1 MKTFLAALALV
12 SLTSGA
18 GADDMAE
25 VVTPAEPIRILEQPR
40 EAFRF
45 HIAPHTA
52 VDPALTAEDIFQL
65 DGKGK
70 LTITGQT
77 WGYLRTAKRYRD
89 YHLVLEYRFTGP
101 TSGTR
106 AAKARDSGLLL
117 HCFGRD
123 GSRSKTWLPCIE
135 VQIMEGATGDFIV
148 LGPFDDD
155 KNLLPLH
162 LESTGKSDGQKVPF
176 HAPEGETIV
185 LPQNRPLGNAI
196 HSLSRNRN
204 YREVK
209 DWHSETDADFA
220 TGEDGKWNRLDVV
233 CDGDEIVVH
242 VNGRLVNRGRK
253 VSPTVGFLAI
263 QSEGATVEYRNW
275 VLHPLGTVEIPA
287 SQAAPPQSPAKP

>member
-1 MKTFLAALALV
+1 MKLL
-12 SLTSGA
+12 LTSMAILAFGA
-18 GADDMAE
+18 WSASGDEMAE
-25 VVTPAEPIRILEQPR
+25 VVTPTEPIRILDQPR

-45 HIAPHTA
+45 HLAPHTA

-162 LESTGKSDGQKVPF
+162 LESTGSYEGGKVPYYD
-176 HAPEGETIV
+176 PKGEAIV
-185 LPQNRPLGNAI
+185 LPQNRPLGNA
-196 HSLSRNRN
+196 LRWMGRARD
-204 YREVK
+204 YREVTG
-209 DWHSETDADFA
+209 WHSEADADFVS
-220 TGEDGKWNRLDVV
+220 GEDGKWNRLEVI

-242 VNGRLVNRGRK
+242 LNGRFVNRGRR
-253 VSPTVGFLAI
+253 VSPTVGFVGI
-263 QSEGATVEYRNW
+263 QSEGAVVEYRNW
-275 VLHPLGTVEIPA
+275 VLHPLGTVEIP
-287 SQAAPPQSPAKP
+287 KTE